1 MNTVAASFNTAVR
14 QTTKMSQQKRKPRLE
29 CYAKTSH
36 MKVNKSNFKKSL
48 QRQ

>member
-29 CYAKTSH
+29 CYAKTKDQPHESEQ
-36 MKVNKSNFKKSL
+36 K
-48 QRQ
+48 